1 MGVILFIMVTG
12 TLPYLGEAKIKDP
25 LYQYIKAKNPTD
37 FWLTWKKLFKQRS
50 EERDQDTSLEAHF
63 TSDEG
68 EQQMNEFEPAEK
80 TLCFKVWIEFLY
92 KIGHISQVVI
102 WTLSYLILPILFGL
116 YYVILGICAIPKYVS
131 ETQIYCALSGKNYKK
146 TPFNY
151 YLDYK
156 SVIQHKSDDFSEDFK
171 DLVFKM
177 LSYNMLERPS
187 LEQIKEHKWLQG
199 PTPN

>member
-37 FWLTWKKLFKQRS
+37 FWQTWKKLFKQRS
-50 EERDQDTSLEAHF
+50 EERDSEDTSLDVHF

-102 WTLSYLILPILFGL
+102 WTLSYLIMPILFGL
-116 YYVILGICAIPKYVS
+116 YYVLQGICAVPKYIS
-131 ETQIYCALSGKNYKK
+131 ETQIYCALSGKNYKQ
-146 TPFNY
+146 TPY
-151 YLDYK
+151 CYLDYK
-156 SVIQHKSDDFSEDFK
+156 NVIQHKSEDFSEEFK

-187 LEQIKEHKWLQG
+187 LE
-199 PTPN
+199 

>member
-131 ETQIYCALSGKNYKK
+131 ETQIYCALSGKNYKQ

-187 LEQIKEHKWLQG
+187 LE
-199 PTPN
+199 